1 MDISIFQLLNPWR
14 TGRQWDIPHI
24 ERTVTKKIEAWID
37 EPEILILSGARQ
49 VGKTSILYQLI
60 ARLLSL
66 KLAKPEDIYYFN
78 LDLAGISEF
87 LEDQASFLRFLEIE
101 KRKKTYVLIDEVQRL
116 ADPGL
121 FIKGL
126 HDLRLSVKFILT
138 GSSSLDIRT
147 KTQEALTGR
156 KQVFNISA
164 LSFSEFLNTLPG
176 LHNLPALD
184 PDNYHLYLGQL
195 NEALRM
201 YSFYGGYPV
210 LESTEDHEKKMMR
223 LNEIFTSYL
232 EKDIAGF
239 LRVENIPLFRKLVAL
254 LAAQQGGLVNIQELS
269 LTLSANRETVSR
281 YIHYLEETFVIKLLR
296 PFFSNPRTELSKM
309 PKIYFKDPG
318 LRNLARGG
326 GMAQRNSMVTEDL
339 GKVLEGIVAT
349 CVSSEFPSSMKLNYW
364 RSKAGAEVDF
374 ILSDG
379 KPIASIEVKS
389 GGLKEIRVSRG
400 YRSFLLK
407 YKPERSILLND
418 MLWAEKEISGCAVE
432 AIPTAIFLLQH
443 QV

>member
-37 EPEILILSGARQ
+37 EPEILMLSGARQ

-60 ARLLSL
+60 ARLLSS

-126 HDLRLSVKFILT
+126 HDLRLPVKFILT

-176 LHNLPALD
+176 LHNQTALD

-201 YSFYGGYPV
+201 YSF
-210 LESTEDHEKKMMR
+210 
-223 LNEIFTSYL
+223 
-232 EKDIAGF
+232 
-239 LRVENIPLFRKLVAL
+239 
-254 LAAQQGGLVNIQELS
+254 
-269 LTLSANRETVSR
+269 
-281 YIHYLEETFVIKLLR
+281 
-296 PFFSNPRTELSKM
+296 
-309 PKIYFKDPG
+309 
-318 LRNLARGG
+318 
-326 GMAQRNSMVTEDL
+326 
-339 GKVLEGIVAT
+339 
-349 CVSSEFPSSMKLNYW
+349 
-364 RSKAGAEVDF
+364 
-374 ILSDG
+374 
-379 KPIASIEVKS
+379 
-389 GGLKEIRVSRG
+389 
-400 YRSFLLK
+400 
-407 YKPERSILLND
+407 
-418 MLWAEKEISGCAVE
+418 
-432 AIPTAIFLLQH
+432 
-443 QV
+443 